1 MNPSLSTVPN
11 HSNYIKIT
19 WQVRMMNT
27 EIDAYPAEILN
38 RNVKTSI
45 KDSRWISIKYIS
57 KSTFPISLDNRE
69 ISPSV
74 EQFGPSILLDK
85 NEESG

>member
-38 RNVKTSI
+38 RNIKTSI

-74 EQFGPSILLDK
+74 EQFGSSILLDK

>member
-11 HSNYIKIT
+11 SSNYIKIT

-27 EIDAYPAEILN
+27 EIDASPAEILN
-38 RNVKTSI
+38 RNAKTLI
-45 KDSRWISIKYIS
+45 KDSRWINIKYIS

-69 ISPSV
+69 ISPNV
-74 EQFGPSILLDK
+74 EQFGSSILLDE
-85 NEESG
+85 NGESG

>member
-11 HSNYIKIT
+11 PSNYIKIT

-38 RNVKTSI
+38 RNAKTLI
-45 KDSRWISIKYIS
+45 KDSGWINIKYIS
-57 KSTFPISLDNRE
+57 KLTFPISLDNRE
-69 ISPSV
+69 ISPNV
-74 EQFGPSILLDK
+74 EQFGCSILLDE
-85 NEESG
+85 NGESG